1 MLKLL
6 FEYIYEHVKKMKE
19 LNRSLD
25 PHNFSS
31 KIHGVLSEKNY
42 IYRNITN
49 YRIHLIALTCGVLF
63 HPFPT
68 NNKKA
73 NKVQ

>member
-1 MLKLL
+1 
-6 FEYIYEHVKKMKE
+6 MKE

-25 PHNFSS
+25 PHNFPS